1 MSKQKTELLDS
12 NQFTGDEPKSLDQ
25 LLGERSTLRLLVSTD
40 QGMRI
45 HELPSSGQ
53 ITLGR
58 TPDNDIAIDDGS
70 ISRYHAVLHL
80 EQPHTITDLGS
91 TNGVRVR
98 GNKLKPHEAVVIDID
113 EPVDLGSVLIAIQ
126 QSAGSLRP
134 RRLCSHAYFEVR
146 LEEEYL
152 RVENKDNQFAVLRLQ
167 VPKEI
172 SKDLITSLLE
182 SSLRAFDLVALY
194 APGEYEIMLPDID
207 AKQLK
212 ETVEKI
218 RARFKDQTYTTRLG
232 VALYPKDGRSPERL
246 LAKACSEITGIDPAP
261 KLQDQNVILED
272 EKMQRIYRLIERV
285 APGKLSVLLL
295 GETGAGK
302 EILAETVHRLS
313 PRVDE
318 KFLRLNCAALSET
331 LLESELFGHE
341 KGSFTGAIQAK
352 KGLLE
357 SAHKGTVFLD
367 EIGEMPLTTQAKLL
381 RVLEEGQVM
390 RVGGLDTRK
399 IDVRFVAATNRN
411 LEDEIEQGRFRQ
423 DLYFRL
429 NGIAFNIPPLRERPN
444 EIMPLT
450 QLFLK
455 SAGKAAGL
463 VKLPKISEAAQ
474 ELLLNYRWPGNIREL
489 RNAIDRAVLLCD
501 DGMITP
507 EHLPEEKMRQMMG
520 TPVPKKL
527 PEPFEDEQTEQ
538 VPMRDATTPAKR
550 IAFDGSLKEMERQR
564 ILDALEECG
573 GNQTKAA
580 QLLNMPRRTFVKRLD
595 AYKIARPRKNVP
607 QNKS

>member
-1 MSKQKTELLDS
+1 MSKQKTELLES
-12 NQFTGDEPKSLDQ
+12 SQFEGDGRKSLEE
-25 LLGERSTLRLLVSTD
+25 LIGERSSVRLLVSTSE
-40 QGMRI
+40 GMRI
-45 HELPSSGQ
+45 HELPGSGQ

-80 EQPHTITDLGS
+80 EQPQTITDLGS

-98 GNKLKPHEAVVIDID
+98 GNKLKPHEAVVVDID
-113 EPVDLGSVLIAIQ
+113 EPIDLGNVLIALQ
-126 QSAGSLRP
+126 QNADSLRP

-152 RVENKDNQFAVLRLQ
+152 RVANKDTQFAILRLQ

-182 SSLRAFDLVALY
+182 SSLRPFDLVALY
-194 APGEYEIMLPDID
+194 APGEFEIMLPDVD
-207 AKQLK
+207 AAQLK
-212 ETVEKI
+212 ETVKSI
-218 RARFKDQTYTTRLG
+218 RARFKDQNYTTRLG
-232 VALYPKDGRSPERL
+232 VALYPRDGRSPERL

-261 KLQDQNVILED
+261 KIQNTNVIVED
-272 EKMQRIYRLIERV
+272 EKMQRIYRLIDRV

-313 PRVDE
+313 PRSGE

-341 KGSFTGAIQAK
+341 KGAFTGAVQAK

-357 SAHKGTVFLD
+357 SANKGTVFLD

-411 LEDEIEQGRFRQ
+411 LEDEIEAGRFRQ

-444 EIMPLT
+444 EIFPLA
-450 QLFLK
+450 QLFLTG
-455 SAGKAAGL
+455 AAKASNL
-463 VKLPKISEAAQ
+463 SSPPNVSEEAKK
-474 ELLLNYRWPGNIREL
+474 LLLNYRWPGNIREL
-489 RNAIDRAVLLCD
+489 RNAIDRAILLCD
-501 DGMITP
+501 GDVIEP
-507 EHLPEEKMRQMMG
+507 EHLPEEKMRQMMNA
-520 TPVPKKL
+520 PVPQKT

-538 VPMRDATTPAKR
+538 VAVARDTGSTKR
-550 IAFDGSLKEMERQR
+550 IDFDGSLKEMERQR

-580 QLLNMPRRTFVKRLD
+580 ALLGMPRRTFVKRLD

-607 QNKS
+607 QNKN